1 MTSSAGTGDASRTDH
16 VPLRTCVGCRRRRP
30 RHELVRLVAGAAGA
44 VILDIPARAPGR
56 GAYLCRDSGVI
67 CLRAAQRRRSLSRSL
82 RVRENDIDPETLG
95 PQLRELAEEDS
106 PSPP

>member
-1 MTSSAGTGDASRTDH
+1 VTSAEGGERIEGADH

-30 RHELVRLVAGAAGA
+30 RSELVRLAAGAAGA

-56 GAYLCRDSGVI
+56 GAYLCRDQGPD
-67 CLRAAQRRRSLSRSL
+67 CLRAALKRRSLSRSL
-82 RVRENDIDPETLG
+82 RVRENVIDPETLG
-95 PQLRELAEEDS
+95 RQLRVLAEEES

>member
-1 MTSSAGTGDASRTDH
+1 MSTPEGPGGGPAASRL
-16 VPLRTCVGCRRRRP
+16 PLRTCVGCRRRRP
-30 RHELVRLVAGAAGA
+30 RPELVRLVAGVAGA

-56 GAYLCRDSGVI
+56 GAYLCRDSGVA

-82 RVRENDIDPETLG
+82 RVRENDIDPDTLG